1 MAKLKEGED
10 IPVPKG
16 VLENT
21 VNEHLRSM
29 GVQDASKAT
38 KEQKKEAE
46 ESAEKELRDQIVLDT
61 LAEAQN
67 VQVTQADVTNFLAS
81 IAQQY
86 GMDPSNFITSIVQ
99 NGQLNSAVQEVA
111 RSKGMIE
118 AMRQVT
124 FKDTDGN
131 AVDLGRFLGSD
142 DAEEEESVAAASE
155 AAAVADEIANSDK

>member
-1 MAKLKEGED
+1 M
-10 IPVPKG
+10 
-16 VLENT
+16 
-21 VNEHLRSM
+21 
-29 GVQDASKAT
+29 
-38 KEQKKEAE
+38 
-46 ESAEKELRDQIVLDT
+46 LDT

-111 RSKGMIE
+111 WSKGMIE